1 MGRKG
6 KNTPLNLRKLVI
18 IHYKNGKKYKE
29 IAEMLNIKQNTI
41 GDIVRRYKNEGRI
54 EFKKQTGQPKKLTEM
69 EERNIVRK
77 IKVNPRLSAPKIVA
91 EVKTELKK
99 SISESTVRRIIKRE
113 GYNGRVARKKP
124 FVNLVNRRN
133 RLNFAKEHIQK
144 DVSWW
149 DDVIFLD
156 ESKFNIFGSDG
167 KTMVWRKPNEELKGK
182 NITPT
187 VKHGGG
193 SVMVWGCISAKGV
206 GNLVFIDGIM
216 NKESYL
222 TILKDNLKQSAEKM
236 GILSTFK
243 LYQDNDPKHKAH
255 VVREWL
261 LYNCPKVINTP
272 SQSPDMNPIEN
283 LWDHLDRRVR
293 EKPVSSKND
302 LKKRLQEEW
311 NKIGVDY
318 LQKCI
323 KNMPNR
329 LSEVIKNKGYPTR
342 Y

>member
-1 MGRKG
+1 
-6 KNTPLNLRKLVI
+6 
-18 IHYKNGKKYKE
+18 
-29 IAEMLNIKQNTI
+29 MLNIKLNTI

-77 IKVNPRLSAPKIVA
+77 IKVNPRLSAPKIVT
-91 EVKTELKK
+91 EVKTELGK
-99 SISESTVRRIIKRE
+99 SISESTARRIIKRQ

-182 NITPT
+182 YITPT
-187 VKHGGG
+187 VKYGGG

-216 NKESYL
+216 TK
-222 TILKDNLKQSAEKM
+222 
-236 GILSTFK
+236 
-243 LYQDNDPKHKAH
+243 
-255 VVREWL
+255 
-261 LYNCPKVINTP
+261 
-272 SQSPDMNPIEN
+272 
-283 LWDHLDRRVR
+283 
-293 EKPVSSKND
+293 
-302 LKKRLQEEW
+302 
-311 NKIGVDY
+311 
-318 LQKCI
+318 
-323 KNMPNR
+323 
-329 LSEVIKNKGYPTR
+329 
-342 Y
+342 

>member
-6 KNTPLNLRKLVI
+6 KNTSLEQRKLVI
-18 IHYKNGKKYKE
+18 LHYENGKKYKD
-29 IAEMLNIKQNTI
+29 IAEMLNIKPNTV
-41 GDIVRRYKNEGRI
+41 GDIIRRYKNEDRI
-54 EFKKQTGQPKKLTEM
+54 EFIQQTGQPKKLTET
-69 EERNIVRK
+69 EERAIVRK
-77 IKVNPRLSAPKIVA
+77 IKINPRLSAPKIVT
-91 EVKTELKK
+91 EVSTEFGKT
-99 SISESTVRRIIKRE
+99 ISESTVRRIIKRE

-124 FVNLVNRRN
+124 FMNLTNRKR
-133 RLNFAKEHIQK
+133 RLNFAKEHITK
-144 DVSWW
+144 DVKWW

-182 NITPT
+182 NIMPT

-193 SVMVWGCISAKGV
+193 SVMVWGCISAKGI

-216 NKESYL
+216 NKEGYL
-222 TILKDNLKQSAEKM
+222 KILKENLKQSAAKM
-236 GILSTFK
+236 GIASTFK

-255 VVREWL
+255 MVREWL
-261 LYNCPKVINTP
+261 LHNCPKVIDTP

-293 EKPVSSKND
+293 ERPVSSKSE
-302 LKKRLQEEW
+302 LKNRLQEEW
-311 NKIGVDY
+311 NKISVDY
-318 LQKCI
+318 LKKCI
-323 KNMPNR
+323 NNMPNR

>member
-6 KNTPLNLRKLVI
+6 KNTSLEQRKLVI
-18 IHYKNGKKYKE
+18 LHYEKGKTYKL
-29 IAEMLNIKQNTI
+29 IAEMLNMKPNTV
-41 GDIVRRYKNEGRI
+41 GDIVRRYKNEQRI
-54 EFKKQTGQPKKLTEM
+54 EFKKQTGQPKKLTEK
-69 EERNIVRK
+69 EQRVIVRK
-77 IKVNPRLSAPKIVA
+77 IKINPRLSAPKIVT
-91 EVKTELKK
+91 EVETEFGK
-99 SISESTVRRIIKRE
+99 SISESTIRRIIKKE

-124 FVNLVNRRN
+124 FVNLTNRQN
-133 RLNFAKEHIQK
+133 RLHFAKEHINK
-144 DVSWW
+144 DVNWW

-156 ESKFNIFGSDG
+156 ESKFNLFGSDG
-167 KTMVWRKPNEELKGK
+167 RTMVWRKPNEELKGK

-222 TILKDNLKQSAEKM
+222 KILSENLKQSAEKM

-255 VVREWL
+255 IVREWL

-283 LWDHLDRRVR
+283 LWDYLDRRIR
-293 EKPVSSKND
+293 ERPVSSKSE
-302 LKKRLQEEW
+302 LKYRLQEEW
-311 NKIGVDY
+311 SKIGVEY

-323 KNMPNR
+323 RNMPNR